1 MDSATS
7 GGVNQHSEL
16 PNHTPSTND
25 DSGIVVRQT
34 DRSRRDA
41 DLQSRADTMDEMST
55 LDLLQETIRDAKE
68 LVRIEVE
75 LAKVEAKQQISDTKG
90 AAIAFGAAAT
100 LGLLALAM
108 LLTAILLAIGP
119 TPVVALIM
127 AAVLLVGAVVV
138 ALIGRAKI
146 PRTAMV
152 RTRARVERD
161 VEELRN
167 HLP

>member
-7 GGVNQHSEL
+7 GVVNQSSEL
-16 PNHTPSTND
+16 PTRHSSTND

-34 DRSRRDA
+34 ERSKREA
-41 DLQSRADTMDEMST
+41 DLQSRDNRMDEMST
-55 LDLLQETIRDAKE
+55 IDLLQETLRDAKE

-75 LAKVEAKQQISDTKG
+75 LAKEEAKQQIKDTKG
-90 AAIAFGAAAT
+90 AAIAFSAAT
-100 LGLLALAM
+100 VLALLGFAM

-127 AAVLLVGAVVV
+127 TAVLLAAAVVV
-138 ALIGRAKI
+138 ALVGRAKI
-146 PRTAMV
+146 PRTPMV

>member
-1 MDSATS
+1 
-7 GGVNQHSEL
+7 VNQHSEL
-16 PNHTPSTND
+16 PDRTPSTND

-34 DRSRRDA
+34 DRSKREA

-90 AAIAFGAAAT
+90 AAIAFGAATT

-127 AAVLLVGAVVV
+127 MAVLLVGAVVG

-146 PRTAMV
+146 PRTPMV

>member
-1 MDSATS
+1 M
-7 GGVNQHSEL
+7 NQPSEL
-16 PNHTPSTND
+16 SNRHPSTNE

-34 DRSRRDA
+34 ERSRRDA
-41 DLQSRADTMDEMST
+41 DRQSREDAMDEMST
-55 LDLLQETIRDAKE
+55 IDLLQETIRDAKE

-75 LAKVEAKQQISDTKG
+75 LAKEEAKQQLNDAKS
-90 AAIAFGAAAT
+90 AAIAFSTAT
-100 LGLLALAM
+100 ALALLGFAM

-127 AAVLLVGAVVV
+127 TAALLAAAVVV

-146 PRTAMV
+146 PRTPMV